1 MAGAFRAGR
10 PLRQSAALTA
20 SEQSGQDAG
29 MRVLIADD
37 TILMR
42 AMLSEQVASYGHEV
56 ILAKDGQEALD
67 RAWSEPFDI
76 AIIDWEMPRLSG
88 LEVCWHLRADPRT
101 AYAYLILMTA
111 HDDAFYEFKALDAG
125 ADDFIHKPVNSAHL
139 KARLKAGGRI
149 TEMHRQLL
157 DQARTDPLTGLA
169 NRRSFL
175 ERAREE
181 IARSQ
186 RHGRPLSVLMADID
200 HFKRINDT
208 HGHAAGDEAL
218 KRFAQ
223 ALRDDLRP
231 SDLIG
236 RLGGEEFA
244 ILLPETSIADAPA
257 VAERLRARVAAL
269 TIALD
274 GLEFHMSV
282 SVGVAPVDTAVN
294 KAGPDARPGGGSR
307 SDSGSRLSIEPAL
320 KEADAALYRAK
331 EAGRNRVAVAG

>member
-1 MAGAFRAGR
+1 
-10 PLRQSAALTA
+10 
-20 SEQSGQDAG
+20 

-37 TILMR
+37 TVLMR
-42 AMLSEQVASYGHEV
+42 AILSEQVASYGHEV
-56 ILAKDGQEALD
+56 ILARDGQEALD
-67 RAWSEPFDI
+67 CAWSEPFDI

-149 TEMHRQLL
+149 TAMHRQLL

-169 NRRSFL
+169 NRRSVL
-175 ERAREE
+175 ERADEE
-181 IARSQ
+181 IARS
-186 RHGRPLSVLMADID
+186 RRYGHPLSVVMADID

-208 HGHAAGDEAL
+208 YGHAAGDEAL
-218 KRFAQ
+218 RRFAQ

-231 SDLIG
+231 CDLLG
-236 RLGGEEFA
+236 RYGGEEFVV
-244 ILLPETSIADAPA
+244 LLPETGIDDAPL
-257 VAERLRARVAAL
+257 VAERLRALVAAL
-269 TIALD
+269 PVVQD
-274 GLEFHMSV
+274 GVRFHMTASF
-282 SVGVAPVDTAVN
+282 GVAAVDAAVMVSS
-294 KAGPDARPGGGSR
+294 PTGGRG
-307 SDSGSRLSIEPAL
+307 IEPAL

-331 EAGRNRVAVAG
+331 EAGRNRVVVAD